1 MSANKSKQKQKNL
14 SAENPKDLIFLFPSS
29 TLWAFS
35 WLFKTHVHVVH
46 LLYGFRI
53 DFELNE
59 DETENNF
66 LLDFHCYK

>member
-1 MSANKSKQKQKNL
+1 M
-14 SAENPKDLIFLFPSS
+14 SAENPKDLNFFFHHLH
-29 TLWAFS
+29 WAFS
-35 WLFKTHVHVVH
+35 RLFETHVHVIH

-59 DETENNF
+59 DETENNY